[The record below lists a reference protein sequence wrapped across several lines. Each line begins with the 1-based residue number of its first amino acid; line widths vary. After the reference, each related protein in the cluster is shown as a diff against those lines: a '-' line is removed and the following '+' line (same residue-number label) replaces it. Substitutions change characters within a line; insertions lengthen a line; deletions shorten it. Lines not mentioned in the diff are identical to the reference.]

1 MRDTPEEKPGKNGN
15 VEVQWNSIKKCGK
28 CEILQKR
35 NLVGNVEV
43 QWNSIKK
50 CVLDTVS
57 DLLVKS
63 KGEHESMDYAGKD

>member
-1 MRDTPEEKPGKNGN
+1 MRDTPEEKPGKN
-15 VEVQWNSIKKCGK
+15 
-28 CEILQKR
+28 
-35 NLVGNVEV
+35 GNVEV